1 MKQWNQLWVN
11 SQAVSTSPEWAVY
24 SDMQYN
30 AAPLQKLI
38 EQFERMPGIGRKTAQ
53 RIAFYILGL
62 PENESAQ
69 IADAINDACK
79 KIHKC
84 AMCANLTEDELCPIC
99 KNDKRDHSVICIVE
113 DSQSL
118 IAIEKTKEFNGV
130 YHVLHGAISPLDGIG
145 PEQLTIKELL
155 NRFGSDEVKEVIIAT
170 DSDIEGEATAMY
182 LSKLIKPF
190 NIKISR
196 IAFGLP
202 VGTDIQYADEI
213 TLSRAIEG
221 RRTF

>member
-1 MKQWNQLWVN
+1 
-11 SQAVSTSPEWAVY
+11 
-24 SDMQYN
+24 MQYN

-62 PENESAQ
+62 PESESSELAE
-69 IADAINDACK
+69 AITDACK

-84 AMCANLTEDELCPIC
+84 ALCANLTEDELCPIC
-99 KNDKRDHSVICIVE
+99 RNDKRDHSVICVIE

-118 IAIEKTKEFNGV
+118 LAIEKTKEFGGV

-155 NRFGSDEVKEVIIAT
+155 NRLGTDEVREIIIAT

-213 TLSRAIEG
+213 TLSKAIEG
-221 RRTF
+221 RRSI

>member
-1 MKQWNQLWVN
+1 
-11 SQAVSTSPEWAVY
+11 
-24 SDMQYN
+24 MQYN
-30 AAPLQKLI
+30 AVPLQKLI

-62 PENESAQ
+62 PLSESKA
-69 IADAINDACK
+69 IADTINDACT

-84 AMCANLTEDELCPIC
+84 SLCCNLTEEELCPIC
-99 KNDKRDHSVICIVE
+99 KNDKRDHGIICVVE

-118 IAIEKTKEFNGV
+118 IAIEKTKEFSGV
-130 YHVLHGAISPLDGIG
+130 YHVLHGSISPLDGIG
-145 PEQLTIKELL
+145 PEQLTIKELIGRL
-155 NRFGSDEVKEVIIAT
+155 ASDDIKEIIIAT

-182 LSKLIKPF
+182 LSKLISPF
-190 NIKISR
+190 NISISR

-202 VGTDIQYADEI
+202 VGTDIQYADEV

-221 RRTF
+221 RRKM

>member
-1 MKQWNQLWVN
+1 
-11 SQAVSTSPEWAVY
+11 
-24 SDMQYN
+24 MQYN
-30 AAPLQKLI
+30 AVPLQKLI
-38 EQFERMPGIGRKTAQ
+38 EQFECMPGIGRKTAQ

-62 PENESAQ
+62 PQSESDG
-69 IADAINDACK
+69 IANAITDACR

-84 AMCANLTEDELCPIC
+84 SVCSNLTEDEVCPIC
-99 KNDKRDHSVICIVE
+99 RNVKRDHSVICVVE
-113 DSQSL
+113 DTQSL
-118 IAIEKTKEFNGV
+118 MAIEKTKEYSGT

-145 PEQLTIKELL
+145 PEQLTIKELIARL
-155 NRFGSDEVKEVIIAT
+155 SDDEVKEIIIAT

-190 NIKISR
+190 NLSITR

-202 VGTDIQYADEI
+202 VGTDIQYADEV

-221 RRTF
+221 RRKM

>member
-1 MKQWNQLWVN
+1 
-11 SQAVSTSPEWAVY
+11 
-24 SDMQYN
+24 MQYN

-62 PENESAQ
+62 PESESAT
-69 IADAINDACK
+69 IANAITDACK

-84 AMCANLTEDELCPIC
+84 SLCANLTEDELCPIC
-99 KNDKRDHSVICIVE
+99 KNDKRDHSVVCVVE

-118 IAIEKTKEFNGV
+118 IAIEKTKEFSGV

-145 PEQLTIKELL
+145 PEQLTIKELIGRL
-155 NRFGSDEVKEVIIAT
+155 GTNEIKEIIIAT

-202 VGTDIQYADEI
+202 VGTDIQYADEV

-221 RRTF
+221 RRSI

>member
-1 MKQWNQLWVN
+1 
-11 SQAVSTSPEWAVY
+11 
-24 SDMQYN
+24 MQYN
-30 AAPLQKLI
+30 AIPLQKLI

-62 PENESAQ
+62 PKSEAKG
-69 IADAINDACK
+69 IADAINNACE

-84 AMCANLTEDELCPIC
+84 SLCCNLTEDELCPIC
-99 KNDKRDHSVICIVE
+99 KNDKRDHSVICVVE

-118 IAIEKTKEFNGV
+118 IAIEKTKEFSGV

-145 PEQLTIKELL
+145 PEQLTIKELISRL
-155 NRFGSDEVKEVIIAT
+155 GDDNVKEIIIAT

-182 LSKLIKPF
+182 LSKLINPF
-190 NIKISR
+190 GINISR

-202 VGTDIQYADEI
+202 VGTDIQYADEV

-221 RRTF
+221 RRKM

>member
-1 MKQWNQLWVN
+1 
-11 SQAVSTSPEWAVY
+11 
-24 SDMQYN
+24 MQYN
-30 AAPLQKLI
+30 AIPLQKLI

-62 PENESAQ
+62 PKSESKG
-69 IADAINDACK
+69 IADAINNACE

-84 AMCANLTEDELCPIC
+84 SMCCNLTEDELCPIC
-99 KNDKRDHSVICIVE
+99 KNDKRDHSIICVVE

-118 IAIEKTKEFNGV
+118 IAIEKTKEFSGV

-145 PEQLTIKELL
+145 PEQLTVKELL
-155 NRFGSDEVKEVIIAT
+155 NRLSNDDVREIIIAT

-190 NIKISR
+190 DINISR

-202 VGTDIQYADEI
+202 VGTDIQYADEV

-221 RRTF
+221 RRKM

>member
-1 MKQWNQLWVN
+1 M
-11 SQAVSTSPEWAVY
+11 S
-24 SDMQYN
+24 QYN
-30 AAPLQKLI
+30 AAALQKLI

-62 PENESAQ
+62 PKEESKN
-69 IADAINDACK
+69 IANAINDACE

-84 AMCANLTEDELCPIC
+84 SLCCNLTEDELCPIC
-99 KNDKRDHSVICIVE
+99 KSDKRDHGVICIVE

-118 IAIEKTKEFNGV
+118 IAIEKTKEFSGV

-145 PEQLTIKELL
+145 PEQLTIKEFIARL
-155 NRFGSDEVKEVIIAT
+155 NSDDIKEVIIAT

-190 NIKISR
+190 DIKISR

-202 VGTDIQYADEI
+202 VGTDIQYADEV

-221 RRTF
+221 RRSM

>member
-1 MKQWNQLWVN
+1 
-11 SQAVSTSPEWAVY
+11 
-24 SDMQYN
+24 MQYN
-30 AAPLQKLI
+30 AVPLQKLI

-62 PENESAQ
+62 PKNESKN
-69 IADAINDACK
+69 IADAINDACD

-84 AMCANLTEDELCPIC
+84 NSCCNLTEDDLCPIC
-99 KNDKRDHSVICIVE
+99 KNDKRDHSVICVVE

-118 IAIEKTKEFNGV
+118 IAIEKTKEFSGV

-145 PEQLTIKELL
+145 PEQLTVKELI
-155 NRFGSDEVKEVIIAT
+155 NRIGNDDIKEVIIAT

-190 NIKISR
+190 DIKITR

-202 VGTDIQYADEI
+202 VGTDIQYADEV

-221 RRTF
+221 RRNM

>member
-1 MKQWNQLWVN
+1 
-11 SQAVSTSPEWAVY
+11 
-24 SDMQYN
+24 MQYN
-30 AAPLQKLI
+30 AVPLQKLI

-62 PENESAQ
+62 PKNESDE
-69 IADAINDACK
+69 IATAITDACE

-84 AMCANLTEDELCPIC
+84 AVCSNLTEEEICPIC
-99 KNDKRDHSVICIVE
+99 RNAKRDHSVVCVVE
-113 DSQSL
+113 DTQSL
-118 IAIEKTKEFNGV
+118 MAIEKTKEFSGT

-145 PEQLTIKELL
+145 PEQLTIKELIARL
-155 NRFGSDEVKEVIIAT
+155 NDENIKEIILAT

-182 LSKLIKPF
+182 LSKLIRPF
-190 NIKISR
+190 NLSITR

-202 VGTDIQYADEI
+202 VGTDIQYADEV

-221 RRTF
+221 RRTM

>member
-1 MKQWNQLWVN
+1 
-11 SQAVSTSPEWAVY
+11 
-24 SDMQYN
+24 MQYN
-30 AAPLQKLI
+30 AIPLQKLI

-62 PENESAQ
+62 PKNESKA
-69 IADAINDACK
+69 IADSIVDACK

-84 AMCANLTEDELCPIC
+84 SVCCNLTEDDVCPIC
-99 KNDKRDHSVICIVE
+99 KNDKRDHSVICVVE

-118 IAIEKTKEFNGV
+118 IAIEKTKEFSGI

-145 PEQLTIKELL
+145 PEQLTVKELIG
-155 NRFGSDEVKEVIIAT
+155 RIGSDEIKEVIIAT

-190 NIKISR
+190 DIKITR

-202 VGTDIQYADEI
+202 VGTDIQYADEV

-221 RRTF
+221 RRNI

>member
-1 MKQWNQLWVN
+1 
-11 SQAVSTSPEWAVY
+11 
-24 SDMQYN
+24 MQYN
-30 AAPLQKLI
+30 AVPLQRLI

-62 PENESAQ
+62 PKEESAN
-69 IADAINDACK
+69 IANAITDACN

-84 AMCANLTEDELCPIC
+84 SLCCNLTEDDLCPIC
-99 KNDKRDHSVICIVE
+99 KSDKRDHSVVCVVE

-118 IAIEKTKEFNGV
+118 IAIEKTKEFSGV

-155 NRFGSDEVKEVIIAT
+155 ARLTSDEIKELIIAT

-182 LSKLIKPF
+182 ISKLIKPF

-202 VGTDIQYADEI
+202 VGTDIQYADEV

-221 RRTF
+221 RVTM

>member
-1 MKQWNQLWVN
+1 
-11 SQAVSTSPEWAVY
+11 
-24 SDMQYN
+24 MQYN
-30 AAPLQKLI
+30 AIPLQRLI

-62 PENESAQ
+62 PKEESAN
-69 IADAINDACK
+69 IANAITDACN

-84 AMCANLTEDELCPIC
+84 ALCCNLTEDDLCPIC
-99 KNDKRDHSVICIVE
+99 KSDKRDHSVVCVVE

-118 IAIEKTKEFNGV
+118 IAIEKTKEFSGV

-155 NRFGSDEVKEVIIAT
+155 ARLTSDEIKELIIAT

-182 LSKLIKPF
+182 ISKLIKPF
-190 NIKISR
+190 NIKVSR

-202 VGTDIQYADEI
+202 VGTDIQYADEV

-221 RRTF
+221 RVTM

>member
-1 MKQWNQLWVN
+1 MQFN
-11 SQAVSTSPEWAVY
+11 AV
-24 SDMQYN
+24 
-30 AAPLQKLI
+30 PLQKLI

-62 PENESAQ
+62 PEKESDE
-69 IADAINDACK
+69 IANAITDACR

-84 AMCANLTEDELCPIC
+84 SVCSNLTEDDVCPIC
-99 KNDKRDHSVICIVE
+99 RNLKRDHSVICVVE
-113 DSQSL
+113 DTQSL
-118 IAIEKTKEFNGV
+118 MAIEKTKEYSGT

-145 PEQLTIKELL
+145 PEQLTIKELIARL
-155 NRFGSDEVKEVIIAT
+155 SDEDLKEIIIAT

-190 NIKISR
+190 NLNISR

-202 VGTDIQYADEI
+202 VGTDIQYADEV

-221 RRTF
+221 RRTM

>member
-1 MKQWNQLWVN
+1 
-11 SQAVSTSPEWAVY
+11 
-24 SDMQYN
+24 MQYN
-30 AAPLQKLI
+30 AVPLQKLI

-62 PENESAQ
+62 PVNESRQ
-69 IADAINDACK
+69 IADAITDACE

-84 AMCANLTEDELCPIC
+84 AVCCNLTEDEVCPIC
-99 KNDKRDHSVICIVE
+99 RNDKRDHGVICVVE
-113 DSQSL
+113 DTQSL
-118 IAIEKTKEFNGV
+118 LAIEKTKEYSGI

-145 PEQLTIKELL
+145 PEQLSIKELIARL
-155 NRFGSDEVKEVIIAT
+155 NNEDIREIIIAT

-182 LSKLIKPF
+182 LSRLIKPLEI
-190 NIKISR
+190 NISR

-202 VGTDIQYADEI
+202 VGTDIQYADEV

-221 RRTF
+221 RRNM

>member
-1 MKQWNQLWVN
+1 
-11 SQAVSTSPEWAVY
+11 
-24 SDMQYN
+24 MQYN
-30 AAPLQKLI
+30 AIPLQKLI

-62 PENESAQ
+62 PKSESNA
-69 IADAINDACK
+69 IADAIVNACD

-84 AMCANLTEDELCPIC
+84 AVCCNLTEDDICPIC
-99 KNDKRDHSVICIVE
+99 RNDKRDHSVICVVE

-118 IAIEKTKEFNGV
+118 IAIEKTKEFSGV

-145 PEQLTIKELL
+145 PEQLSVKELI
-155 NRFGSDEVKEVIIAT
+155 NRIGNDEVKEVIIAT

-182 LSKLIKPF
+182 LSKLFKPF
-190 NIKISR
+190 DIKITR

-202 VGTDIQYADEI
+202 VGTDIQYADEV

-221 RRTF
+221 RRNI

>member
-1 MKQWNQLWVN
+1 
-11 SQAVSTSPEWAVY
+11 
-24 SDMQYN
+24 MQYS
-30 AAPLQKLI
+30 AVPLQKLI

-62 PENESAQ
+62 PKSESTA
-69 IADAINDACK
+69 IADAITEACS

-84 AMCANLTEDELCPIC
+84 ALCCNLTEEDLCPIC
-99 KNDKRDHSVICIVE
+99 QNEKRDHSTVCVVE
-113 DSQSL
+113 DTQSL
-118 IAIEKTKEFNGV
+118 IAIEKTKEYNGV

-155 NRFGSDEVKEVIIAT
+155 SRLGNDDIKEVIIAT

-202 VGTDIQYADEI
+202 IGTDIQYADEI
-213 TLSRAIEG
+213 TLSKAIEG
-221 RRTF
+221 RKTL

>member
-1 MKQWNQLWVN
+1 
-11 SQAVSTSPEWAVY
+11 
-24 SDMQYN
+24 MQYN
-30 AAPLQKLI
+30 AVPLQKLI

-62 PENESAQ
+62 PVNESKQ
-69 IADAINDACK
+69 IADAITDACE

-84 AMCANLTEDELCPIC
+84 AVCCNLTEDEICPIC
-99 KNDKRDHSVICIVE
+99 KNDKRDHGVICVVE
-113 DSQSL
+113 DTQSL
-118 IAIEKTKEFNGV
+118 LAIEKTKEYSGI

-145 PEQLTIKELL
+145 PEQLSIKELIARL
-155 NRFGSDEVKEVIIAT
+155 NNEDIREIIIAT

-182 LSKLIKPF
+182 LSRLIKPLE
-190 NIKISR
+190 ISISR

-202 VGTDIQYADEI
+202 VGTDIQYADEV

-221 RRTF
+221 RRNM

>member
-1 MKQWNQLWVN
+1 MKQWNQLWAN

>member
-1 MKQWNQLWVN
+1 
-11 SQAVSTSPEWAVY
+11 
-24 SDMQYN
+24 MQYN
-30 AAPLQKLI
+30 AVPLQKLI

-62 PENESAQ
+62 PKSESSL
-69 IADAINDACK
+69 IADAITDACD

-84 AMCANLTEDELCPIC
+84 ALCSNLTEDELCPIC

-118 IAIEKTKEFNGV
+118 IAIEKTNEFSGV

-155 NRFGSDEVKEVIIAT
+155 ARLNTDDIKEIIIAT

-190 NIKISR
+190 DIKISR

-202 VGTDIQYADEI
+202 VGTDIQYADEV

-221 RRTF
+221 RRSI

>member
-1 MKQWNQLWVN
+1 
-11 SQAVSTSPEWAVY
+11 
-24 SDMQYN
+24 MQYN
-30 AAPLQKLI
+30 AVPLQKLI

-62 PENESAQ
+62 PKKESDE
-69 IADAINDACK
+69 IADAITDACD

-84 AMCANLTEDELCPIC
+84 AVCSNLTENEICPIC
-99 KNDKRDHSVICIVE
+99 SNDKRDHSVVCVVE
-113 DSQSL
+113 DTQSL
-118 IAIEKTKEFNGV
+118 MAIEKTKEYSGT

-145 PEQLTIKELL
+145 PEQLTVKELIARLNDDKIKE
-155 NRFGSDEVKEVIIAT
+155 IILAT

-182 LSKLIKPF
+182 ISKLIRPF
-190 NIKISR
+190 NLNITR

-202 VGTDIQYADEI
+202 VGTDIQYADEV

-221 RRTF
+221 RRTM

>member
-1 MKQWNQLWVN
+1 
-11 SQAVSTSPEWAVY
+11 
-24 SDMQYN
+24 MQYN
-30 AAPLQKLI
+30 AVPLQKLI

-62 PENESAQ
+62 PKKESEA
-69 IADAINDACK
+69 IADAINTACE

-84 AMCANLTEDELCPIC
+84 ALCSNLTEDELCPIC
-99 KNDKRDHSVICIVE
+99 SNAKRDHSVVCVVE

-118 IAIEKTKEFNGV
+118 IAIEKTKEFSGV

-145 PEQLTIKELL
+145 PEQLTIKELISRL
-155 NRFGSDEVKEVIIAT
+155 GDNEIKEIIIAT

-190 NIKISR
+190 DIKISR

-202 VGTDIQYADEI
+202 VGTDIQYADEV

-221 RRTF
+221 RRSI

>member
-1 MKQWNQLWVN
+1 
-11 SQAVSTSPEWAVY
+11 
-24 SDMQYN
+24 MQYN
-30 AAPLQKLI
+30 AVPLQKLI

-62 PENESAQ
+62 PENESAA

-84 AMCANLTEDELCPIC
+84 SLCCNLTEDELCPIC
-99 KNDKRDHSVICIVE
+99 KNDKRDHSVICVVE

-118 IAIEKTKEFNGV
+118 IAIEKTKEFSGI
-130 YHVLHGAISPLDGIG
+130 YHVLHGAISPLDGVG
-145 PEQLTIKELL
+145 PEQLTVKELI
-155 NRFGSDEVKEVIIAT
+155 NRLGNDEVKEIIIAT

-190 NIKISR
+190 DINISR

-202 VGTDIQYADEI
+202 VGTDIQYADEV

-221 RRTF
+221 RRKI

>member
-1 MKQWNQLWVN
+1 
-11 SQAVSTSPEWAVY
+11 
-24 SDMQYN
+24 MQYN

-62 PENESAQ
+62 PENESAE
-69 IADAINDACK
+69 IAEAITDACK

-84 AMCANLTEDELCPIC
+84 SLCANLTEDELCPIC
-99 KNDKRDHSVICIVE
+99 KNDKRDHSVICVIE

-118 IAIEKTKEFNGV
+118 LAIEKTKEFSGI

-145 PEQLTIKELL
+145 PDQLTIKELIQRL
-155 NRFGSDEVKEVIIAT
+155 GSDEVKEIIIAT

-213 TLSRAIEG
+213 TLSKAIEG
-221 RRTF
+221 RRSI

>member
-1 MKQWNQLWVN
+1 
-11 SQAVSTSPEWAVY
+11 
-24 SDMQYN
+24 
-30 AAPLQKLI
+30 
-38 EQFERMPGIGRKTAQ
+38 MPGIGRKTAQ

-62 PENESAQ
+62 PEKESDE
-69 IADAINDACK
+69 IANAITDACR

-84 AMCANLTEDELCPIC
+84 SVCSNLTEDDVCPIC
-99 KNDKRDHSVICIVE
+99 RNLKRDHSVICVVE
-113 DSQSL
+113 DTQSL
-118 IAIEKTKEFNGV
+118 MAIEKTKEYSGT

-145 PEQLTIKELL
+145 PEQLTIKELIARL
-155 NRFGSDEVKEVIIAT
+155 SDEELKEIIIAT

-190 NIKISR
+190 NLNISR

-202 VGTDIQYADEI
+202 VGTDIQYADEV

-221 RRTF
+221 RRTM